1 LYVVLLVSIALN
13 FYLHCTSYLQFSLVL
28 YASQLNFYLHCTSY
42 LQFSLVL
49 YASQLNVYLLH
60 VLCPCNLILFYASQL
75 NFYLHCTLYLQFS
88 LVLYASQLNFYL
100 LHVLCPC
107 NYPLANKVAKG
118 YKNATVRPS
127 FHPSFRNIL
136 VNTIE
141 STSFNGFWPNLVDT

>member
-1 LYVVLLVSIALN
+1 MYVVLLVSIALY
-13 FYLHCTSYLQFSLVL
+13 FFLHCTL
-28 YASQLNFYLHCTSY
+28 Y

-127 FHPSFRNIL
+127 FRPSFHPSFRNIL